1 MDGTINILEL
11 WLPEAQRA
19 DSDFAVSS
27 TETERLDVWETLLS
41 WLGLR
46 GRETD
51 SKLDSPED

>member
-11 WLPEAQRA
+11 WLLEAQIA
-19 DSDFAVSS
+19 DSDFAISS
-27 TETERLDVWETLLS
+27 TETERLEVWETLLS

>member
-11 WLPEAQRA
+11 WLLEAQIA
-19 DSDFAVSS
+19 ESDFAISS
-27 TETERLDVWETLLS
+27 TETERLEVWETLLS